1 VPAAL
6 ALIVCM
12 MHAAMAAI
20 ERRAQQLEPD
30 RSPSAADHERGVER
44 TQARVTRWVVAAML
58 LGTAAISV
66 VVPNS
71 TDAQVD
77 AVVIYARKTSAG
89 ETVRRKASS
98 QAQSTA
104 ANSTVLITSSNWTTN
119 DEDPTDHTVPP
130 LLSFGVVW
138 KNRWWARHAV
148 CHRADRA
155 CWYRPCVSPERFQ
168 E

>member
-1 VPAAL
+1 MAMSMTSGPVRPGRLVLPVPRARRWWFVLAIALLLTAAIAVWRWPLAWVPAAL

-66 VVPNS
+66 VLAVALLDGPAVPFGALAIFTFMLFLS
-71 TDAQVD
+71 MPFW
-77 AVVIYARKTSAG
+77 VIGAG
-89 ETVRRKASS
+89 EERDVVRRRM
-98 QAQSTA
+98 
-104 ANSTVLITSSNWTTN
+104 
-119 DEDPTDHTVPP
+119 DGP
-130 LLSFGVVW
+130 
-138 KNRWWARHAV
+138 
-148 CHRADRA
+148 
-155 CWYRPCVSPERFQ
+155 
-168 E
+168 